1 MGVSSEVGV
10 GSIDLLAS
18 DIDVFS
24 VRYKESS
31 PGLFSLVIVSSSSQ
45 VKMRSLVRFKVTIS
59 YLLILFMYL
68 NMDAE
73 YGLFPS
79 PLIFAIAINL
89 CRSNSFMNFWFSPSA
104 TVLPIASRC
113 KYMSFMF

>member
-31 PGLFSLVIVSSSSQ
+31 PGLFLLVIVSSSSQ

-89 CRSNSFMNFWFSPSA
+89 SRSNSFMNFWFSPSA
-104 TVLPIASRC
+104 TVLPIANRC